1 MSQAGRTPPRPDDSV
16 SIDVGTI
23 VRWVAAA
30 AIAIGGLIHLQLY
43 FDGYRDFPNAN
54 LGRSFVLNGVSS
66 IVVAC
71 AMVVRRD
78 ALVRLAGVGVLAG
91 TLVAFFVSRTDS
103 GIFGFAEKGLNPSPQ
118 ALLTLVLEIGGLV
131 LIGATFIPDIG
142 PGINLEPR
150 VAAPV
155 VAVALVG
162 SLAGSALWART
173 PERPEAT
180 PVDTAVSATTPA
192 STPPP
197 ETSVPASPAAGATT
211 VAAVGG
217 TTVAPTTAA
226 AAGASTTAAGGAS
239 TTAASG
245 DSAGAE
251 VITISIADF
260 AFDQPALEIPV
271 GTTVEW
277 VNNDDTDHDVTSDD
291 GSFVSE
297 TLAPGDT
304 FTYTFTAAGDF
315 PYICS
320 IHPQM
325 TANIVVTA

>member
-1 MSQAGRTPPRPDDSV
+1 
-16 SIDVGTI
+16 VGTI
-23 VRWVAAA
+23 VRWAAA
-30 AIAIGGLIHLQLY
+30 VAIAVGGLIHLQLY

-54 LGRSFVLNGVSS
+54 LGRSFVLNGVAS

-78 ALVRLAGVGVLAG
+78 AVVRLAGVGVLAG

-118 ALLTLVLEIGGLV
+118 ALLTLVFEIGGLV
-131 LIGATFIPDIG
+131 LIGATFLPDVG
-142 PGINLEPR
+142 PGIDLEPR

-173 PERPEAT
+173 PERPDAA
-180 PVDTAVSATTPA
+180 PVETAVPATTPA
-192 STPPP
+192 SASPPP
-197 ETSVPASPAAGATT
+197 DTSVLATAAASAAATTTVATGGGATTTIAPTTAPAAGAT
-211 VAAVGG
+211 
-217 TTVAPTTAA
+217 
-226 AAGASTTAAGGAS
+226 STAAGGG
-239 TTAASG
+239 AAEG
-245 DSAGAE
+245 
-251 VITISIADF
+251 VMTISIVDF
-260 AFDQPALEIPV
+260 AFDQPTLEIPV

-277 VNNDDTDHDVTSDD
+277 VNDDTFDHDVTSGD

-304 FTYTFTAAGDF
+304 FTFTFTAAGDF

>member
-1 MSQAGRTPPRPDDSV
+1 M
-16 SIDVGTI
+16 GTI
-23 VRWVAAA
+23 VRWAAA
-30 AIAIGGLIHLQLY
+30 VAIAVGGLIHLQLY

-54 LGRSFVLNGVSS
+54 LGRSFVLNGVAS

-78 ALVRLAGVGVLAG
+78 AVVRLAGVGVLAG

-118 ALLTLVLEIGGLV
+118 ALLTLVFEIGGLV
-131 LIGATFIPDIG
+131 LIGATFIPDVG
-142 PGINLEPR
+142 PGVDLEPR
-150 VAAPV
+150 AAAPV

-162 SLAGSALWART
+162 TLAGSALWART
-173 PERPEAT
+173 PERPEAA
-180 PVDTAVSATTPA
+180 PADSAVPATAPADPA
-192 STPPP
+192 STA
-197 ETSVPASPAAGATT
+197 PAESSSPAASTT
-211 VAAVGG
+211 VAATIAGAVGAT
-217 TTVAPTTAA
+217 TTVAPTTASGGATTA
-226 AAGASTTAAGGAS
+226 AAG
-239 TTAASG
+239 G
-245 DSAGAE
+245 DTAGAM
-251 VITISIADF
+251 TISIVDF
-260 AFDQPALEIPV
+260 AFDPATLEIPV

-277 VNNDDTDHDVTSDD
+277 VNNDTFDHDVTSDD

-304 FTYTFTAAGDF
+304 FSFTFDTAGDF
-315 PYICS
+315 PYVCT